1 MNGSLTLKQAA
12 TVGVTLIVAS
22 LPALFMQGAV
32 ADAVALQA
40 TVSVENA
47 YWQPS
52 HFALLYVAVPLLML
66 SGCVVALAPGLL
78 FSAAWAAPRNPG
90 EWILQGF
97 AFSLVSLAVAAG
109 AAHAFVDGPLARGAF
124 LLVFS
129 VVLMVAAATLAFRS
143 KTGHAVLPVAERR
156 EYRQLIPMLCAPV
169 LICALLTP
177 KFLWENLN
185 GDGAHA
191 FEAARLLLTQPLPF
205 WNPAAGDVA
214 NWPGTTSL
222 LFTYPTSWFI
232 QLFGP
237 HEVAARAPLL
247 LYLICVFAGIA
258 ALAQSGRGRALSM
271 TESWL
276 VWLALFVYIVVVG
289 YSGTYSPYSADL
301 ALPGTQD
308 TLLVVCFLGF
318 IVAAERQATLWL
330 SLWGVFTFLTLPNG
344 ILLMALWWAATL
356 LVWRPLPIRLL
367 AIIAGIGIGCVVLG
381 MIIPPLVVALGA
393 FGPGKELK
401 TGALLDRFNYVQ
413 LTELRRFLYVILP
426 CGILP
431 ALALGWWRKHDNLS
445 RTVALVT
452 VVYFGITY
460 IQAYASLHYYIPSML
475 LPLAVYWRT
484 DWVVAEQRK
493 LLWAGTAAAALIALW
508 ISWPVSAV
516 PYLAARQVGAAVD
529 DRVGGYDVSSAE
541 QFRASALLNKLLP
554 PDWDASV
561 PARAH
566 GGSALTW
573 NFYAHIA
580 DKGKTNYFLQRAAD
594 APPAFA
600 MQLAGN
606 REFRLFVRD
615 SAVWAH
621 HRGLRPHS
629 PAGARVYQI
638 PRAVLFKAGSGD
650 LRIFNVKRILRRLFG

>member
-1 MNGSLTLKQAA
+1 MLAA
-12 TVGVTLIVAS
+12 TLVVAS
-22 LPALFMQGAV
+22 LPALFMQGAM
-32 ADAVALQA
+32 ADAVALQS
-40 TVSVENA
+40 TVRVDNA
-47 YWQPS
+47 YWQPG

-78 FSAAWAAPRNPG
+78 ISAALAAPGNLG

-97 AFSLVSLAVAAG
+97 AFSLVTLALAAG
-109 AAHAFVDGPLARGAF
+109 AAHAVVDGPLSRGAF
-124 LLVFS
+124 LWVFTL
-129 VVLMVAAATLAFRS
+129 VLMVAAAALLFRS
-143 KTGHAVLPVAERR
+143 KNGHAVLPVAERR
-156 EYRQLIPMLCAPV
+156 EYRQLIPMLLAPL

-191 FEAARLLLTQPLPF
+191 FEASRLLLTQPLPF
-205 WNPAAGDVA
+205 WNPAAGEVA

-237 HEVAARAPLL
+237 HEVAARAPVL

-258 ALAQSGRGRALSM
+258 ALARSGRGRALSM
-271 TESWL
+271 TEGWL
-276 VWLALFVYIVVVG
+276 VWLALFVYTVVVG

-318 IVAAERQATLWL
+318 IVAAERQAAPWL
-330 SLWGVFTFLTLPNG
+330 SLWGLFTFLTLPNG

-356 LVWRPLPIRLL
+356 LAWRPLPVRLL
-367 AIIAGIGIGCVVLG
+367 AIIAGIGIACVILG
-381 MIIPPLVVALGA
+381 MIIPPLVVALGS

-431 ALALGWWRKHDNLS
+431 ALALGWWRKQDNLS
-445 RTVALVT
+445 RTIALVT
-452 VVYFGITY
+452 VVYYGITY

-475 LPLAVYWRT
+475 LPLTVYWRT
-484 DWVVAEQRK
+484 DWVAVERRK
-493 LLWAGTAAAALIALW
+493 LLWAGTAAAALAALW

-566 GGSALTW
+566 GGSPLTW
-573 NFYAHIA
+573 NFYAHTA
-580 DKGKTNYFLQRAAD
+580 DKGAPNYFLQRATD
-594 APPAFA
+594 ASPAGA
-600 MQLAGN
+600 MQVAGN
-606 REFRLFVRD
+606 REFSLFVRD
-615 SAVWAH
+615 TSLWAH